1 MIEFGVSRDVWEFD
15 PDGEEEAVIETV
27 GSLIIYDDDDATGEP
42 ITSVTFYTLGLDRLR
57 GALEAAAG
65 GEPVDDILLALDAAA
80 LASDL
85 MRPPDDDADPAA

>member
-15 PDGEEEAVIETV
+15 PDGVDDAVIETV
-27 GSLIIYDDDDATGEP
+27 GSLIIYDDDEVGEP

-57 GALEAAAG
+57 GALEAAAD

-85 MRPPDDDADPAA
+85 MRPPDDDADSAA